1 MYDPKNF
8 PSTGAGTPVLNTTYF
23 ERNLSDPNWAYQDG
37 RDNTSLILESLS
49 QNLYESEKYAL
60 FRSGQIGCT
69 GSHESTINGKI
80 YWLPCLSD
88 DKMNERLDSIR
99 NGIFFT
105 YVGNHRIL
113 SFKEPY
119 KAVTSF
125 NGLIL
130 DVIRPMT
137 SNPLINSEIQIDFR
151 WSIDG
156 FRWSLWAPVED
167 YTYSGNTFE
176 ENSPILSLNPNDD
189 FYPELRFTAIVRNP
203 DGSIDYTVGDMTDP
217 NLVIVSVDLDLTY
230 DTNLLDATNVSYQS
244 PKSVCSDEKSNRP
257 VIFKD
262 CGPFQFKP
270 YAVNRAINLYQDLSK
285 IVNQTFGWDVN
296 YYSVQPQGRGRDVFL
311 KEYTIFN
318 VVSEN
323 CIKVMVPNN
332 QFPDNKI
339 NYDPFGLQFE
349 STFEIQID
357 KGYFES
363 IFGRGSQPRKRDIIY
378 FPLTNRIYQINS
390 TYLFRDFM
398 YSPVYFKIELV
409 KYEPKANTYFQ
420 DPSLQEELEGISL
433 DSQKLFG
440 EEIHNEEEK
449 TTKPEQ
455 YFTSTQRRWED
466 PSRSYVLSGLPII
479 GYDLNNNWT
488 IVSNNYYDLNAS
500 FAPDSSF
507 VFDSGYQKEA
517 VRYKILPNLGDKE
530 ELGYICWFSLQNF
543 LDSATYSKAPKP
555 IINVTSAVSTG
566 ENLLISTYPNR
577 HNLSIGSNPAG
588 FVSVLA
594 DSSRRGGYEII
605 SIVDDYSFTI
615 KDLGTTTPVVSGWKI
630 QQAQSR
636 SLIYGR
642 YSQNSLDY
650 GISIDLIHSGS
661 NDDKTSSGFLGV
673 GSFLIKINQTE
684 IYSTLQF
691 TMETN
696 TFYGLVFNFTNLYK
710 QISINAWSIIANPID
725 PSANSGLNLV
735 HSDIRSMSSTNTFSA
750 PADLNLN
757 FNSPFYGTDNNSY
770 RIYTSPSF
778 ITNIRLFKE
787 IIEPDR
793 QSNVLNQNVVRDA
806 QLIHFLDNAKP
817 LLKLPKIGKNR

>member
-1 MYDPKNF
+1 MYDPKDF
-8 PSTGAGTPVLNTTYF
+8 PATGAGQPVLNTTYF

-37 RDNTSLILESLS
+37 RDNTSQILESLS
-49 QNLYESEKYAL
+49 QNLYEGEKYAL
-60 FRSGQIGCT
+60 FRSSQIGCT
-69 GSHESTINGKI
+69 GAHQSTVNGKT
-80 YWLPCLSD
+80 YWLPCTSD
-88 DKMNERLDSIR
+88 EKMNERLDAIR

-130 DVIRPMT
+130 DVVRPIT
-137 SNPLINSEIQIDFR
+137 TNPLINSDIQIDFR

-156 FRWSLWAPVED
+156 ARWSLWTPVEN
-167 YTYSGNTFE
+167 YGYSGNTFE
-176 ENSPILSLNPNDD
+176 TNEPILTLDPNED
-189 FYPELRFTAIVRNP
+189 FYPELRFTAVVRNP

-230 DTNLLDATNVSYQS
+230 DSNLLDSTNISYQS
-244 PKSVCSDEKSNRP
+244 PKSICSDEKSNRP

-285 IVNQTFGWDVN
+285 IVNKTFGWDVN

-323 CIKVMVPNN
+323 CIKVMVTNN

-420 DPSLQEELEGISL
+420 DPSLQEELESISL

-440 EEIHNEEEK
+440 EEIHNNEEK
-449 TTKPEQ
+449 VTKPEQ

-466 PSRSYVLSGLPII
+466 PARSYVLTGLPII

-500 FAPDSSF
+500 FVPDSGF
-507 VFDSGYQKEA
+507 TFDPGYQKEA
-517 VRYKILPNLGDKE
+517 VRYKSIPYLGDKE
-530 ELGYICWFSLQNF
+530 EIGYICWFSLQNF
-543 LDSATYSKAPKP
+543 LDASTYSKAPKP
-555 IINVTSAVSTG
+555 VINVTSAISTG
-566 ENLLISTYPNR
+566 GNLLVSTYPNR
-577 HNLSIGSNPAG
+577 HNLSIGSNPNG
-588 FVSVLA
+588 FVALSA
-594 DSSRRGGYEII
+594 DSSRSGGYEII
-605 SIVDDYSFTI
+605 AIVDEYSFTI
-615 KDLGTTTPVVSGWKI
+615 KDLGTTTPMVAGWKI

-636 SLIYGR
+636 SLLYGR
-642 YSQNSLDY
+642 YSQNSTEY
-650 GISIDLIHSGS
+650 GVSIEMIHSGT
-661 NDDKTSSGFLGV
+661 NDDKTTSGFLGV
-673 GSFLIKINQTE
+673 GSFRMKINQTE
-684 IYSTLQF
+684 IYSPLQF
-691 TMETN
+691 TMETS

-710 QISINAWSIIANPID
+710 QISIHAWEIIANPID
-725 PSANSGLNLV
+725 PSTNSGLGLV
-735 HSDIRSMSSTNTFSA
+735 HSDIRSVSAIHTFGAPVDINTNV
-750 PADLNLN
+750 
-757 FNSPFYGTDNNSY
+757 NSPFYGTDNNSY
-770 RIYTSPSF
+770 KIYTSPGS
-778 ITNIRLFKE
+778 ITNLRLFKE
-787 IIEPDR
+787 MIEPDR

-806 QLIHFLDNAKP
+806 QLIQFLDNAKP